1 MDPFPMC
8 VVCSTSFRYRGPQA
22 HLLPCLHPV
31 CENCLKSTVITTLI
45 CSICV
50 KSHDKNDKSF
60 RLLPV
65 DEIISAEVL
74 HLTSKHRPAE
84 FLCTNDEDWNQAVC
98 WCGECGDFLCERCQ
112 VSHSKIKATKNH
124 TVQWM
129 SDISQTT
136 KRSQPLCEKHNQRM
150 DIYDN
155 DCDCF
160 ICPRCFYN
168 DHSSHTTK
176 KADEFLEKEED
187 NLNEYLRSLSTK
199 QEEIVRSSDKVNEQT
214 ESIGRKA
221 TSLRETVQHTFAQL
235 KALID
240 QREKEVLV
248 ELDQL
253 LDSMR
258 NINDCRRPSLK
269 STETSCLTVIDYINK
284 ILLYA
289 SPSDLHKLKSSIAQA
304 FESCVGVDIP
314 TVHKY
319 ESSVA
324 FSKQEMQHLKSLV
337 SSFGSFMVP
346 DGNGEEVPEFTP
358 VCLARQINLES
369 TIAELQTQNTEA
381 SKEITTLKSMVS
393 NGKVLVEE
401 LGAVMSRLKTV
412 VIQLDP
418 DGQEKDMFLHVIKP
432 RSGRR
437 SGTRV
442 HIIKCPTMMFDSDR
456 VNRNRTH
463 INDEGLLINST
474 HPKFRREKAVDTSGK
489 MLKTYHGTSSTSPLP
504 SSGLVYWE
512 VEADVMLGRPLGD
525 RELVLEMGLCGEEVM
540 DNSFYVGNQLNSS
553 SLFLT
558 AHEHLGVVQSVVSIN
573 THPDTHEHLGVIE
586 TVVSINTHPHTRIDT
601 GIDNKAWT
609 MFKVRYGI
617 LVNVDE
623 RKVTYIDNE
632 CQRRLGYG
640 SLGNVK
646 KGSTIWPLFGVYG
659 NAMIV
664 ALKLVCGQKVQ
675 MNDWKK
681 DLLVE

>member
-1 MDPFPMC
+1 MDPIPVC
-8 VVCSTSFRYRGPQA
+8 VVCRTAFRYRGPQP
-22 HLLPCLHPV
+22 HLLPCLHAV
-31 CENCLKSTVITTLI
+31 CQDCLKSPEVTALDCSVCSKSYDI
-45 CSICV
+45 C
-50 KSHDKNDKSF
+50 DTDRQF
-60 RLLPV
+60 PV
-65 DEIISAEVL
+65 DEVVLAEVL

-84 FLCTNDEDWNQAVC
+84 FLCTNDEDGNQAVC
-98 WCGECGDFLCERCQ
+98 WCRECGDFLCEHCQ

-160 ICPRCFYN
+160 ICPRCFYY

-176 KADEFLEKEED
+176 KADELLKKEED
-187 NLNEYLRSLSTK
+187 NLNENLKSLSTK

-258 NINDCRRPSLK
+258 NINDSRRPSLK

-284 ILLYA
+284 TLLYA

-358 VCLARQINLES
+358 
-369 TIAELQTQNTEA
+369 
-381 SKEITTLKSMVS
+381 EITTLKSMVS
-393 NGKVLVEE
+393 NGKVLVKE
-401 LGAVMSRLKTV
+401 LGADVSRLKQF

-418 DGQEKDMFLHVIKP
+418 DG
-432 RSGRR
+432 
-437 SGTRV
+437 
-442 HIIKCPTMMFDSDR
+442 PTMMFDSDR

-474 HPKFRREKAVDTSGK
+474 HPREKAVRASGK
-489 MLKTYHGTSSTSPLP
+489 MLKTYCGTSSTSPLP

-512 VEADVMLGRPLGD
+512 VEADVELGMPLGD
-525 RELVLEMGLCGEEVM
+525 RELVLEIGVCEEEVM

-553 SLFLT
+553 SLFLM
-558 AHEHLGVVQSVVSIN
+558 EHLGVIQTVFSSN
-573 THPDTHEHLGVIE
+573 THPDT
-586 TVVSINTHPHTRIDT
+586 RIDR
-601 GIDNKAWT
+601 GIDNKEGT
-609 MFKVRYGI
+609 MFKFRYGI

-623 RKVTYIDNE
+623 RKVTYIGNE
-632 CQRRLGYG
+632 YQRRLGYG

-646 KGSTIWPLFGVYG
+646 KGSTIWPLFGVYCS
-659 NAMIV
+659 AMRV
-664 ALKLVCGQKVQ
+664 ALKLVCGQEVQ
-675 MNDWKK
+675 MDDWKK
-681 DLLVE
+681 DLLVK

>member
-1 MDPFPMC
+1 
-8 VVCSTSFRYRGPQA
+8 
-22 HLLPCLHPV
+22 
-31 CENCLKSTVITTLI
+31 
-45 CSICV
+45 
-50 KSHDKNDKSF
+50 
-60 RLLPV
+60 
-65 DEIISAEVL
+65 
-74 HLTSKHRPAE
+74 
-84 FLCTNDEDWNQAVC
+84 
-98 WCGECGDFLCERCQ
+98 
-112 VSHSKIKATKNH
+112 
-124 TVQWM
+124 M
-129 SDISQTT
+129 SDIPQTT

-168 DHSSHTTK
+168 DHASHSTK
-176 KADEFLEKEED
+176 KADELLKKEED
-187 NLNEYLRSLSTK
+187 NLNENLESLSTK

-258 NINDCRRPSLK
+258 NINDSRRPSLK
-269 STETSCLTVIDYINK
+269 STDTSCLTVIDYINK
-284 ILLYA
+284 TLLYA
-289 SPSDLHKLKSSIAQA
+289 SPSNLHKLKSSIAQA

-393 NGKVLVEE
+393 NGKVLVKE
-401 LGAVMSRLKTV
+401 LGADVSRLKQF

-456 VNRNRTH
+456 VNRNTTQ

-489 MLKTYHGTSSTSPLP
+489 MLKTYQGTSSTSPLP

-512 VEADVMLGRPLGD
+512 VEADVELDKLGD
-525 RELVLEMGLCGEEVM
+525 RELVLEMGVCGEEVM
-540 DNSFYVGNQLNSS
+540 DNSFFVGNQPNSS
-553 SLFLT
+553 SLFLI
-558 AHEHLGVVQSVVSIN
+558 AY
-573 THPDTHEHLGVIE
+573 EHLGVIQS
-586 TVVSINTHPHTRIDT
+586 VVSSNTHPHTRIDT
-601 GIDNKAWT
+601 GIDNEAGT

-632 CQRRLGYG
+632 FQRRLGYA

-659 NAMIV
+659 NTIRV
-664 ALKLVCGQKVQ
+664 ALKLVCGQEVQ